1 MKAEE
6 IIQLI
11 RKSITPS
18 EQIEHLENYAR
29 IQIEND
35 RERIIQKIETTMDY
49 PHYSLR
55 IIDETPITLD

>member
-6 IIQLI
+6 TISLI

-29 IQIEND
+29 IQIEKD
-35 RERIIQKIETTMDY
+35 RERVEEEFNQDPFISIEKVHQNTT
-49 PHYSLR
+49 
-55 IIDETPITLD
+55 ITLD